1 MGLESQVELTEKNT
15 MPPKKKG
22 KKKPDQNIKQQLDL
36 TKHQLDIKII
46 ENNENKEHVEKWKN
60 KQLNSENVL
69 VEERLKFH
77 DIHQDM
83 VRQTK
88 QFQDAAERQT
98 YELTEMVANLRYDVA
113 KKEQTIDELQ
123 QQIKELQ
130 LKAELNETH
139 WRSEVRKVEKAA
151 NKRFEMAMTEIKQ
164 RVAEKHR
171 QWTKEVTIKLENNK
185 NELKSIGVRPLDF

>member
-1 MGLESQVELTEKNT
+1 
-15 MPPKKKG
+15 MPPKTKKG
-22 KKKPDQNIKQQLDL
+22 KKKGGDKKPKEKPDQNIKQQLDL

-98 YELTEMVANLRYDVA
+98 Y
-113 KKEQTIDELQ
+113 KK
-123 QQIKELQ
+123 
-130 LKAELNETH
+130 
-139 WRSEVRKVEKAA
+139 
-151 NKRFEMAMTEIKQ
+151 F
-164 RVAEKHR
+164 
-171 QWTKEVTIKLENNK
+171 K
-185 NELKSIGVRPLDF
+185 NF